1 MLGPTAHGGVLILP
15 PGLMYLRVQSYTELS
30 DDHLVSSS
38 ADVHGAPGI
47 VEKAGAIMGK
57 PCTPRGSEQLILVA
71 LVFR

>member
-15 PGLMYLRVQSYTELS
+15 PELMYLRVQGYTELS

-38 ADVHGAPGI
+38 ADVHGAPGV
-47 VEKAGAIMGK
+47 VENADAIMAK
-57 PCTPRGSEQLILVA
+57 LCAPRGSEQLILVA